1 MALLSVQSKVIIVYI
16 LSYIRTNIA
25 REVLAQSKQNLTPR
39 IEIPDVLST
48 GDEDDSD
55 EWLTEE
61 GESSGIDDGNS
72 EDEKEEEV
80 EEEKVEV
87 EEEQEEPGE
96 SLEELAA
103 GREEKEE
110 DSVVQAICDAAKPQE
125 KTKPPDLRSS
135 CMVTDISFHPN
146 RGMIAMGNIEGEINW
161 QVIISF
167 VYIPIYSQFNGLILF
182 PATSMTMKKMSWFQ
196 LSITTK
202 NPAAP

>member
-1 MALLSVQSKVIIVYI
+1 MALLSVQSKVIIVHI
-16 LSYIRTNIA
+16 SYQYVA

-146 RGMIAMGNIEGEINW
+146 QGMIAMGNIEGEINW
-161 QVIISF
+161 QVIIYF
-167 VYIPIYSQFNGLILF
+167 VKISIYSHFNE
-182 PATSMTMKKMSWFQ
+182 
-196 LSITTK
+196 
-202 NPAAP
+202 